1 MLEFMVFVHYLI
13 QICRKFKQFFFL
25 SNFKLRGAQIL
36 DAVRLH
42 KNGFP
47 ESLTFGD
54 FWRRF
59 RILSDPDTPTKAQL
73 EVNEVKPAVELLLQY
88 LDLDKTAVRLG
99 NTQVGTNFISDTR
112 QVIC

>member
-1 MLEFMVFVHYLI
+1 M
-13 QICRKFKQFFFL
+13 
-25 SNFKLRGAQIL
+25 
-36 DAVRLH
+36 RLH

-59 RILSDPDTPTKAQL
+59 RILSDPEIPTKAQL

-99 NTQVGTNFISDTR
+99 NTQVGH
-112 QVIC
+112 QK

>member
-1 MLEFMVFVHYLI
+1 M
-13 QICRKFKQFFFL
+13 
-25 SNFKLRGAQIL
+25 
-36 DAVRLH
+36 RLH

-59 RILSDPDTPTKAQL
+59 RILSDPEIPTKAQL

-99 NTQVGTNFISDTR
+99 NTQVGYQYNIKLGNI
-112 QVIC
+112 QI